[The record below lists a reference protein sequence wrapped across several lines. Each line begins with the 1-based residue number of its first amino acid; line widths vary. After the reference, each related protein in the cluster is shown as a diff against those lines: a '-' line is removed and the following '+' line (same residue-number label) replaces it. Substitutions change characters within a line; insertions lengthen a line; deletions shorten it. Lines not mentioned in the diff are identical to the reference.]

1 MAENRSV
8 VTTTALFKLLLKFY
22 DGTPCRKLIRH
33 RYSRTITVRSNTH
46 LCQHQPHWKIS
57 NGWASFARR
66 VSKQRKHWSVKEF
79 VTDRNKLLHINFS
92 NYTKRRLRWHFT
104 DLAVTTLTTTY
115 AKKTLTT
122 TCSISAV
129 VKKETALLCLLPFL
143 RSGVLSLG
151 FLSDLSFDFS
161 IIVVVLTA
169 VEGPARNCK
178 VLVSNEY
185 LAHF

>member
-104 DLAVTTLTTTY
+104 DLAVTTLTI
-115 AKKTLTT
+115 
-122 TCSISAV
+122 CSGDPAV
-129 VKKETALLCLLPFL
+129 VKKKL
-143 RSGVLSLG
+143 
-151 FLSDLSFDFS
+151 LSFAFCHFWLAIRFQYDCS
-161 IIVVVLTA
+161 CGR
-169 VEGPARNCK
+169 GPCK
-178 VLVSNEY
+178 KL
-185 LAHF
+185 

>member
-92 NYTKRRLRWHFT
+92 NYKASPLVTLHRPCRHNINYLLRRSSSS
-104 DLAVTTLTTTY
+104 
-115 AKKTLTT
+115 KKKL
-122 TCSISAV
+122 
-129 VKKETALLCLLPFL
+129 
-143 RSGVLSLG
+143 
-151 FLSDLSFDFS
+151 LSFAFCHFWLAIRFQYDCS
-161 IIVVVLTA
+161 CGR
-169 VEGPARNCK
+169 GPCK
-178 VLVSNEY
+178 KL
-185 LAHF
+185 

>member
-57 NGWASFARR
+57 NGWAPFARR

-104 DLAVTTLTTTY
+104 DLAVTTLTI
-115 AKKTLTT
+115 
-122 TCSISAV
+122 CSGDPAV
-129 VKKETALLCLLPFL
+129 VKKNCSPLPFAI
-143 RSGVLSLG
+143 
-151 FLSDLSFDFS
+151 SDLPFDFS
-161 IIVVVLTA
+161 MIVAA

-178 VLVSNEY
+178 EPFVGIRIY
-185 LAHF
+185 LIN